1 MEYRLIKENEIE
13 AVIKLVQQVAKEFI
27 FANLESNG
35 SKDFDQLNTK
45 EFYLD
50 KSNLTYICLNDN
62 KIIGMVSLSKGNYLS
77 LLFVDKQYQGKGIG
91 KRLVEIIDNLVLG
104 DLEVNAVINTRSF
117 YEHLGFKINGNLEK
131 KEGISYYPMIKMRSV
146 KKRFNNYDEVVEF
159 ISSQKNRVYSL
170 DNFKR
175 YMEDLGN
182 PQLIL
187 DCVHIGGTNG
197 KGSTT
202 NYIKEVLKQSGYKIA
217 TFTSPAL
224 YSRLDIIRINDQF
237 IDEQTM
243 VDYANRYVDLWLKYE
258 ISMFEI
264 EVFIAIMYFIEQKV
278 DLALFEVGLGG
289 LLDATNI
296 IMPKLAINTNIGL
309 DHVDYLGHDYQSI
322 ALNKAGIVKD
332 GIDYLTG
339 ETKTECLEVFNEICR
354 RHHSKLLTLQ
364 PITNI
369 LDSNNVSYR
378 YRGYDII
385 LDTPALYQI
394 YNSALA
400 LEALLYLK
408 NHQIV
413 DFSDDDLLQGMY
425 NARWAGRFEIV
436 NIEPLII
443 IDGAHNKEGIDAFYE
458 CAKKYDQIKIIF
470 SALRDKDYKHMI
482 EKLLQLTDDITI
494 CEFEHVRASDA
505 KTLADGFDV
514 KIEPDYKIALDQAFD
529 HEGTVFVTGSLYFIS
544 KVREYIMKRSEI
556 KY

>member
-1 MEYRLIKENEIE
+1 MKYRLIKENEIDT
-13 AVIKLVQQVAKEFI
+13 VIKLVDRVVKECVC
-27 FANLESNG
+27 L
-35 SKDFDQLNTK
+35 DFVIERKSD
-45 EFYLD
+45 FYLN
-50 KSNLTYICLNDN
+50 KYSLTYVCLDDN
-62 KIIGMVSLSKGNYLS
+62 KIVGMVSLTNGNYLN
-77 LLFVDKQYQGKGIG
+77 LLFVDKEYRRRGIG
-91 KRLVEIIDNLVLG
+91 KKLVEIIDNLVLE
-104 DLEVNAVINTRSF
+104 DLEVNVGAYAKSF
-117 YEHLGFKINGNLEK
+117 FEHIGFSLKVDFEK
-131 KEGISYYPMIKMRSV
+131 KDTYSMIKKRYV
-146 KKRFNNYDEVVEF
+146 EKKFSNYDEVVEF
-159 ISSQKNRVYSL
+159 INGQKDRVYSL
-170 DNFKR
+170 DNFR
-175 YMEDLGN
+175 NYMENLGN

-202 NYIKEVLKQSGYKIA
+202 NYIKEVLKQAGYKVA

-243 VDYANRYVDLWLKYE
+243 VNYANRYVDLWLKYE

-278 DLALFEVGLGG
+278 DIALFEVGLGG

-322 ALNKAGIVKD
+322 ALNKAGIVKE

-339 ETKTECLEVFNEICR
+339 ETKPECLVVFEKVCQEN
-354 RHHSKLLTLQ
+354 HSTLLTLA

-369 LDSNNVSYR
+369 IDGNNVSYR
-378 YRGYDII
+378 YRNYDII

-408 NHQIV
+408 EHQIIN
-413 DFSDDDLLQGMY
+413 FSDDDLLQGMY

-458 CAKKYDQIKIIF
+458 CAKKYDKIKIIF

-482 EKLLQLTDDITI
+482 EKLLSLTDDITI

-505 KTLADGFDV
+505 KTLADGFNV
-514 KIEPDYKIALDQAFD
+514 KIEPDYKVAIDDAFSHD
-529 HEGTVFVTGSLYFIS
+529 GTVFVTGSLYFIS
-544 KVREYIMKRSEI
+544 KVREYIVKKLSCD
-556 KY
+556 

>member
-1 MEYRLIKENEIE
+1 MKYRLIKENEIDT
-13 AVIKLVQQVAKEFI
+13 VIKLVDRVVKECVC
-27 FANLESNG
+27 L
-35 SKDFDQLNTK
+35 DFVIERKSD
-45 EFYLD
+45 FYLN
-50 KSNLTYICLNDN
+50 KYSLTYVCLDDN
-62 KIIGMVSLSKGNYLS
+62 KIVGMVSLTNGNYLN
-77 LLFVDKQYQGKGIG
+77 LLFVDKEYRRRGIG
-91 KRLVEIIDNLVLG
+91 KKLVEIIDNLVLG
-104 DLEVNAVINTRSF
+104 DLEVNVGAYAKSF
-117 YEHLGFKINGNLEK
+117 FEHIGFSLKVNFEK
-131 KEGISYYPMIKMRSV
+131 KDTYSMIKKRYV
-146 KKRFNNYDEVVEF
+146 EKKFSNYDEVVEF
-159 ISSQKNRVYSL
+159 INGQKDRVYSL
-170 DNFKR
+170 DNFR
-175 YMEDLGN
+175 NYMENLGN

-202 NYIKEVLKQSGYKIA
+202 NYIKEVLKQAGYKVA

-243 VDYANRYVDLWLKYE
+243 VNYANRYVDLWLKYE

-278 DLALFEVGLGG
+278 DIALFEVGLGG

-322 ALNKAGIVKD
+322 ALNKAGIVKE

-339 ETKTECLEVFNEICR
+339 ETKPECLVVFEKVCQEN
-354 RHHSKLLTLQ
+354 HSTLLTLA

-369 LDSNNVSYR
+369 IDGNNVSYR
-378 YRGYDII
+378 YCNYDII

-408 NHQIV
+408 EHQIIN
-413 DFSDDDLLQGMY
+413 FSDDDLLQGMY

-458 CAKKYDQIKIIF
+458 CAKKYDKIKIIF

-482 EKLLQLTDDITI
+482 EKLLSLTDDITI

-505 KTLADGFDV
+505 KTLADGFSV
-514 KIEPDYKIALDQAFD
+514 KTEPDYKVAIDDAFSHD
-529 HEGTVFVTGSLYFIS
+529 GTVFVTGSLYFIS
-544 KVREYIMKRSEI
+544 KVREYIVKKLSCD
-556 KY
+556 

>member
-13 AVIKLVQQVAKEFI
+13 AVIKLVWQAAQEFI
-27 FANLESNG
+27 FTNLESNG
-35 SKDFDQLNTK
+35 SKEFDQLNTK

-62 KIIGMVSLSKGNYLS
+62 KIIGMVSLSNGNYLS
-77 LLFVDKQYQGKGIG
+77 LLFVDKQYQGNGIG

-104 DLEVNAVINTRSF
+104 DLEVSALISTRSF
-117 YEHLGFKINGNLEK
+117 YEHIGFKINGNLEK
-131 KEGISYYPMIKMRSV
+131 KEGISYYPMIKIRNV
-146 KKRFNNYDEVVEF
+146 KKRFNNYDEVVGF

-202 NYIKEVLKQSGYKIA
+202 NYIKEVLKQAGYKIA

-264 EVFIAIMYFIEQKV
+264 EVFVAIMYFIEQKV

-296 IMPKLAINTNIGL
+296 IIPKLAINTNICL

-339 ETKTECLEVFNEICR
+339 ETKTECLEVFNEVCR

-408 NHQIV
+408 KHQIV

-505 KTLADGFDV
+505 KTLANGFDV
-514 KIEPDYKIALDQAFD
+514 KIEPDYKLALDQAFD
-529 HEGTVFVTGSLYFIS
+529 HKGTVFVTGSLYFIS
-544 KVREYIMKRSEI
+544 KVREYLMERSG
-556 KY
+556 

>member
-1 MEYRLIKENEIE
+1 MEYRLIRENEIDT
-13 AVIKLVQQVAKEFI
+13 VIKLIDKVVKECVC
-27 FANLESNG
+27 L
-35 SKDFDQLNTK
+35 DFEIERKSD
-45 EFYLD
+45 FYLN
-50 KSNLTYICLNDN
+50 KYLTYVCLDDN
-62 KIIGMVSLSKGNYLS
+62 KIVGMVSLTNGNYLN
-77 LLFVDKQYQGKGIG
+77 LLFVDKEYRRRGIG
-91 KRLVEIIDNLVLG
+91 KKLVEIIDNLVLE
-104 DLEVNAVINTRSF
+104 DLEVNVGAYAKSF
-117 YEHLGFKINGNLEK
+117 FEHIGFSLKVDFEK
-131 KEGISYYPMIKMRSV
+131 KDTYSMIKKRYV
-146 KKRFNNYDEVVEF
+146 EKKFSNYDEVVEF
-159 ISSQKNRVYSL
+159 INGQKDRVYSL
-170 DNFKR
+170 DNFR
-175 YMEDLGN
+175 NYMENLGN

-202 NYIKEVLKQSGYKIA
+202 NYIKEVLKQAGYKVA

-243 VDYANRYVDLWLKYE
+243 VNYANRYVDLWLKYE

-278 DLALFEVGLGG
+278 DIALFEVGLGG

-296 IMPKLAINTNIGL
+296 IIPKLAINTNIGL

-322 ALNKAGIVKD
+322 ALNKAGIVKE

-339 ETKTECLEVFNEICR
+339 ETKPECLVVFEKVCQEK
-354 RHHSKLLTLQ
+354 HSTLLTLA

-369 LDSNNVSYR
+369 IDGNNVSYR
-378 YRGYDII
+378 YRNYDII

-408 NHQIV
+408 EHQIIN
-413 DFSDDDLLQGMY
+413 FSDDDLLQGMY

-458 CAKKYDQIKIIF
+458 CAKKYDKIKIIF

-482 EKLLQLTDDITI
+482 EKLLSLTDDITI

-505 KTLADGFDV
+505 KTLADGFNV
-514 KIEPDYKIALDQAFD
+514 KIEPDYKVAIDDAFSHD
-529 HEGTVFVTGSLYFIS
+529 GTVFVTGSLYFIS
-544 KVREYIMKRSEI
+544 KVREYIVKKLSCD
-556 KY
+556 

>member
-1 MEYRLIKENEIE
+1 MEYRLIRENEIDT
-13 AVIKLVQQVAKEFI
+13 VIKLIDRVVKECVC
-27 FANLESNG
+27 L
-35 SKDFDQLNTK
+35 DFEIERKSD
-45 EFYLD
+45 FYLNNY
-50 KSNLTYICLNDN
+50 SLTYVCLDDN
-62 KIIGMVSLSKGNYLS
+62 KIVGMVSLTNGNYLN
-77 LLFVDKQYQGKGIG
+77 LLFVDKEYRRRGIG
-91 KRLVEIIDNLVLG
+91 KKLVEIIDNLVLG
-104 DLEVNAVINTRSF
+104 DLEVNVGAYAKSF
-117 YEHLGFKINGNLEK
+117 FEHIGFSLKVDFEK
-131 KEGISYYPMIKMRSV
+131 KDTYSMIKKRYV
-146 KKRFNNYDEVVEF
+146 EKKFSNYDEVVEF
-159 ISSQKNRVYSL
+159 INGQKDRVYSL
-170 DNFKR
+170 DNFR
-175 YMEDLGN
+175 NYMENLGN

-202 NYIKEVLKQSGYKIA
+202 NYIKEVLKQAGYKVA

-243 VDYANRYVDLWLKYE
+243 VNYANRYVDLWLKYE

-278 DLALFEVGLGG
+278 DIALFEVGLGG

-296 IMPKLAINTNIGL
+296 IIPKLAINTNIGL

-322 ALNKAGIVKD
+322 ALNKAGIVKE

-339 ETKTECLEVFNEICR
+339 ETKPECLVVFEKVCQEK
-354 RHHSKLLTLQ
+354 HSTLLTLA

-369 LDSNNVSYR
+369 IDGNNVSYR
-378 YRGYDII
+378 YRNYDIM

-408 NHQIV
+408 EHQIIN
-413 DFSDDDLLQGMY
+413 FSDDDLLQGMY

-458 CAKKYDQIKIIF
+458 CAKKYDKIKIIF

-482 EKLLQLTDDITI
+482 EKLLSLTDDITI

-505 KTLADGFDV
+505 KTLADGFNV
-514 KIEPDYKIALDQAFD
+514 KIEPDYKVAIDDAFSHD
-529 HEGTVFVTGSLYFIS
+529 GTVFVTGSLYFIS
-544 KVREYIMKRSEI
+544 KVREYIVKKLSCD
-556 KY
+556 

>member
-1 MEYRLIKENEIE
+1 MEYRLIRENEIDT
-13 AVIKLVQQVAKEFI
+13 VIKLIDRVVKECVC
-27 FANLESNG
+27 L
-35 SKDFDQLNTK
+35 DFEIERKSD
-45 EFYLD
+45 FYLN
-50 KSNLTYICLNDN
+50 KYSLTYVCLDDN
-62 KIIGMVSLSKGNYLS
+62 KIVGMVSLTNGNYLN
-77 LLFVDKQYQGKGIG
+77 LLFVDKEYRRRGIG
-91 KRLVEIIDNLVLG
+91 KKLVEIIDNLVLG
-104 DLEVNAVINTRSF
+104 DLEVNVGAYAKSF
-117 YEHLGFKINGNLEK
+117 FEHIGFSLKVDFEK
-131 KEGISYYPMIKMRSV
+131 KDTYSMIKKRYV
-146 KKRFNNYDEVVEF
+146 EKKFSNYDEVVEF
-159 ISSQKNRVYSL
+159 INGQKDRVYSL
-170 DNFKR
+170 DNFR
-175 YMEDLGN
+175 NYMENLGN

-202 NYIKEVLKQSGYKIA
+202 NYIKEVLKQAGYKVA

-243 VDYANRYVDLWLKYE
+243 VNYANRYVDLWLKYE

-278 DLALFEVGLGG
+278 DIALFEVGLGG

-296 IMPKLAINTNIGL
+296 IIPKLAINTNIGL

-322 ALNKAGIVKD
+322 ALNKAGIVKE

-339 ETKTECLEVFNEICR
+339 ETKPECLVVFEKVCQEK
-354 RHHSKLLTLQ
+354 HSTLLTLA

-369 LDSNNVSYR
+369 IDGNNVSYR
-378 YRGYDII
+378 YRNYDII

-408 NHQIV
+408 EHQIIN
-413 DFSDDDLLQGMY
+413 FSDDDLLQGMY

-458 CAKKYDQIKIIF
+458 CAKKYDKIKIIF

-482 EKLLQLTDDITI
+482 EKLLSLTDDITI

-505 KTLADGFDV
+505 KTLADGFNV
-514 KIEPDYKIALDQAFD
+514 KIEPDYKVAIDDAFSHD
-529 HEGTVFVTGSLYFIS
+529 GTVFVTGSLYFIS
-544 KVREYIMKRSEI
+544 KVREYIVKKLSCD
-556 KY
+556 

>member
-1 MEYRLIKENEIE
+1 MEYRLMKENEITE
-13 AVIKLVQQVAKEFI
+13 VISLVDKIAKEYVFLDLEI
-27 FANLESNG
+27 EGINNFNLV
-35 SKDFDQLNTK
+35 NTRD
-45 EFYLD
+45 FYLN
-50 KSNLTYICLNDN
+50 KYNFTYVCLDDN
-62 KIIGMVSLSKGNYLS
+62 KIVGMISLTDGNHLS
-77 LLFVDKQYQGKGIG
+77 LLFVDKKYHGKGIG
-91 KRLVEIIDNLVLG
+91 KKLVEIIDNLVMG
-104 DLEVNAVINTRSF
+104 DLEVNASIHAKSF
-117 YEHLGFKINGNLEK
+117 YEHIGFSLKGNLEK
-131 KEGISYYPMIKMRSV
+131 KDGILYYPMIKKRCV
-146 KKRFNNYDEVVEF
+146 KEKFSTYDEVVEF
-159 ISSQKNRVYSL
+159 INSQKDRVYSL
-170 DNFKR
+170 DNFKH
-175 YMEDLGN
+175 YMEALGN

-202 NYIKEVLKQSGYKIA
+202 NYIKEVLKQAGYRIA

-237 IDEQTM
+237 IDEKTM
-243 VDYANRYVDLWLKYE
+243 VNYANRYVDLWLEYE

-322 ALNKAGIVKD
+322 ALNKAGIVKE

-339 ETKTECLEVFNEICR
+339 ETKEECLKVFEEVCKKQ
-354 RHHSKLLTLQ
+354 HSKLLTLQ

-369 LDSNNVSYR
+369 IDGNNVSYH
-378 YRGYDII
+378 YRKYDII

-400 LEALLYLK
+400 LEALLYLR
-408 NHQIV
+408 NQHVIS
-413 DFSDDDLLQGMY
+413 FCDDDLLQGMY

-436 NIEPLII
+436 NIQPLII

-458 CAKKYDQIKIIF
+458 CAKKYDKIKIIF

-482 EKLLQLTDDITI
+482 EKLLLLTDDITI

-505 KTLADGFDV
+505 KTLANGFNV
-514 KIEPDYKIALDQAFD
+514 KIEPNYKVAIDNCFNHD
-529 HEGTVFVTGSLYFIS
+529 GTVFVTGSLYFIS
-544 KVREYIMKRSEI
+544 KVREYIVDGV
-556 KY
+556 

>member
-1 MEYRLIKENEIE
+1 MKYRLIKKNEIDI
-13 AVIKLVQQVAKEFI
+13 VIELVDQIAKEFI
-27 FANLESNG
+27 FSNWKTEGINNFNLVNSQ
-35 SKDFDQLNTK
+35 D
-45 EFYLD
+45 FYLD
-50 KSNLTYICLNDN
+50 KSNLTYICINDN
-62 KIIGMVSLSKGNYLS
+62 KIIGMVSLSNRKHLS
-77 LLFVDKQYQGKGIG
+77 LLFVDKQYQRKGIG
-91 KRLVEIIDNLVLG
+91 KRLVEIVDNLVLG
-104 DLEVNAVINTRSF
+104 DLEVNADIYAKSF
-117 YEHLGFKINGNLEK
+117 YEHIGFKLAGSLEK
-131 KEGISYYPMIKMRSV
+131 KDGISYYPMIKVRNIE
-146 KKRFNNYDEVVEF
+146 KRFHNYDEVVDF

-170 DNFKR
+170 DNFKH

-202 NYIKEVLKQSGYKIA
+202 NYIKEVLKQAGYKIA

-243 VDYANRYVDLWLKYE
+243 VNYSNRYVDLWLKYE

-296 IMPKLAINTNIGL
+296 IMPKLAVNTNIGL

-322 ALNKAGIVKD
+322 ALNKAGIVKE
-332 GIDYLTG
+332 GVDYLTG
-339 ETKTECLEVFNEICR
+339 ETKVECLAVFNEVCQR
-354 RHHSKLLTLQ
+354 YHSKLLTLQ

-369 LDSNNVSYR
+369 LDANNVSYR

-385 LDTPALYQI
+385 LDTPALYQV

-408 NHQIV
+408 RHAVIN
-413 DFSDDDLLQGMY
+413 FSDDDLLQGMY
-425 NARWAGRFEIV
+425 NAHWAGRFEII
-436 NIEPLII
+436 NIQPLII

-458 CAKKYDQIKIIF
+458 CAKKYDNIKIIF

-482 EKLLQLTDDITI
+482 EKLLQLTNDITI
-494 CEFEHVRASDA
+494 CEFEHVRASNA
-505 KTLADGFDV
+505 KTLANGFDV
-514 KIEPDYKIALDQAFD
+514 KVEPDYKIAIDQAFN

-544 KVREYIMKRSEI
+544 KVREYIVSKSA
-556 KY
+556 

>member
-13 AVIKLVQQVAKEFI
+13 AVIKLVWQAAQEFI
-27 FANLESNG
+27 FTNLESNG
-35 SKDFDQLNTK
+35 SKEFDQLNTK

-62 KIIGMVSLSKGNYLS
+62 KIIGMVSLSNGNYLS
-77 LLFVDKQYQGKGIG
+77 LLFVDKQYQGNGIG

-104 DLEVNAVINTRSF
+104 DLEVSALISTRSF

-131 KEGISYYPMIKMRSV
+131 KEGISYYPMIKIRNV

-202 NYIKEVLKQSGYKIA
+202 NYIKEVLKQAGYKIA

-264 EVFIAIMYFIEQKV
+264 EVFVAIMYFIEQKV

-296 IMPKLAINTNIGL
+296 IIPKLAINTNIGL

-339 ETKTECLEVFNEICR
+339 ETKTECLEVFNEVCR

-408 NHQIV
+408 KHQIV

-505 KTLADGFDV
+505 KTLANGFDV
-514 KIEPDYKIALDQAFD
+514 KIEPDYKLALDQAFD
-529 HEGTVFVTGSLYFIS
+529 HKGTVFVTGSLYFIS
-544 KVREYIMKRSEI
+544 KVREYLMERSG
-556 KY
+556 

>member
-13 AVIKLVQQVAKEFI
+13 AVIKLVWQAAQEFI
-27 FANLESNG
+27 FTNLESNG
-35 SKDFDQLNTK
+35 SKEFDQLNTK

-62 KIIGMVSLSKGNYLS
+62 KIIGMVSLSNGNYLS
-77 LLFVDKQYQGKGIG
+77 LLFVDKQYQGNGIG

-104 DLEVNAVINTRSF
+104 DLEVSALISTRSF
-117 YEHLGFKINGNLEK
+117 YEHIGFKINGNLEK
-131 KEGISYYPMIKMRSV
+131 KEGISYYPMIKIRNV
-146 KKRFNNYDEVVEF
+146 KKRFNNYDEVVGF

-202 NYIKEVLKQSGYKIA
+202 NYIKEVLKQAGYKIA

-264 EVFIAIMYFIEQKV
+264 EVFVAIMYFIEQKV

-296 IMPKLAINTNIGL
+296 IIPKLAINTNIGL

-339 ETKTECLEVFNEICR
+339 ETKTECLEVFNEVCR

-408 NHQIV
+408 KHQIV

-505 KTLADGFDV
+505 KTLANGFDV
-514 KIEPDYKIALDQAFD
+514 KIEPDYKLALDQAFD
-529 HEGTVFVTGSLYFIS
+529 HKGTVFVTGSLYFIS
-544 KVREYIMKRSEI
+544 KVREYLMERSG
-556 KY
+556 

>member
-1 MEYRLIKENEIE
+1 MEYRLIKENEIDT
-13 AVIKLVQQVAKEFI
+13 VIKLVDRVVKECVC
-27 FANLESNG
+27 L
-35 SKDFDQLNTK
+35 DFVIERKSD
-45 EFYLD
+45 FYLN
-50 KSNLTYICLNDN
+50 KYSLTYVCLDDN
-62 KIIGMVSLSKGNYLS
+62 KIVGMVSLTNGNYLN
-77 LLFVDKQYQGKGIG
+77 LLFVDKEYRRRGIG
-91 KRLVEIIDNLVLG
+91 KKLIEIIDNLVLG
-104 DLEVNAVINTRSF
+104 DLEVNVGAYAKSF
-117 YEHLGFKINGNLEK
+117 FEHIGFSLKVDFEK
-131 KEGISYYPMIKMRSV
+131 KDTYSMIKKRYV
-146 KKRFNNYDEVVEF
+146 EKKFSNYDEVVEF
-159 ISSQKNRVYSL
+159 INGQKDRVYSL
-170 DNFKR
+170 DNFR
-175 YMEDLGN
+175 NYMENLGN

-202 NYIKEVLKQSGYKIA
+202 NYIKEVLKQAGYKVA

-243 VDYANRYVDLWLKYE
+243 VNYANRYVDLWLKYE

-278 DLALFEVGLGG
+278 DIALFEVGLGG

-322 ALNKAGIVKD
+322 ALNKAGIVKE

-339 ETKTECLEVFNEICR
+339 ETKPECLTVFEKVCQEN
-354 RHHSKLLTLQ
+354 HSTLLTLA

-369 LDSNNVSYR
+369 IDGNNVSYR
-378 YRGYDII
+378 YRNYDII

-408 NHQIV
+408 EHQIIN
-413 DFSDDDLLQGMY
+413 FSDDDLLQGMY

-458 CAKKYDQIKIIF
+458 CAKKYDKIKIIF

-482 EKLLQLTDDITI
+482 EKLLSLTDDITI

-505 KTLADGFDV
+505 KTLADGFNV
-514 KIEPDYKIALDQAFD
+514 KIEPDYKVAIDDAFSHD
-529 HEGTVFVTGSLYFIS
+529 GTVFVTGSLYFIS
-544 KVREYIMKRSEI
+544 KVREYIVKKIS
-556 KY
+556 YN